1 MQPSLEA
8 AFYQSRQPQ
17 CLLDQKLALTHANQS
32 YCALTGLDEVHLKG
46 KGCPLLNEA
55 IQGAAMLNSINDA
68 IKRKG
73 WWEGELQYQQPGK
86 SFQAAV
92 QIKQLQTTRGP
103 SLLVSFSDISERKLA
118 DVKLHRMAYFDL
130 HTQLPNQALL
140 NDRLGQAQLRA
151 KRSQHIVA
159 LILFEP
165 DQAESLRE
173 QLGVQAYE
181 QIVLDV
187 ANRMR
192 NLFRAQDTLA
202 SLGQGRFALLMPDL
216 KDKAAAITAFTQVTE
231 KLQLELGKAM
241 PNLQRG
247 ISIATGAALYPLD
260 ADSPALH
267 TKQAETVLLQAKKKG
282 RGQSL
287 LFTPALQQAAT
298 SRQKIAKELQLAV
311 QDGQFVLHYQPLLCS
326 ETGAIISA
334 EALIRWQHPSQGLLL
349 PGLFLDAAEATGTMR
364 PIGNWVLRES
374 VKQFLRWQ
382 SQGASLKCVN
392 VNLSARQFQEHYLIA
407 LVRDILQESKL
418 TPSQLHLEITEAAL
432 QTDDALTRLNALHK
446 LGVKLTLDDFGSG
459 LTCLYQLQ
467 DLPFDQIKID
477 RRFAKKLPDEKAT
490 KQLKGLTSYL
500 HSLGVEVVMT
510 GIENP
515 LQLEVAQQLDCQA
528 VQGYLLR
535 EPASPEDLALT

>member
-1 MQPSLEA
+1 MQPLLEA
-8 AFYQSRQPQ
+8 AFYQSRHPQ
-17 CLLDQKLALTHANQS
+17 CVLDETHALLHANQS
-32 YCALTGLDEVHLKG
+32 YCALTGLEGAQLRG
-46 KGCPLLNEA
+46 TGCPLLNEA
-55 IQGAAMLNSINDA
+55 IQGVAMINSINDA

-86 SFQAAV
+86 SFQSSV
-92 QIKQLQTTRGP
+92 LIKQLQTTRGTV
-103 SLLVSFSDISERKLA
+103 LLVSFNDISERKLA

-130 HTQLPNQALL
+130 PTQLPNQALL

-151 KRSQHIVA
+151 KRSKNIVA
-159 LILFEP
+159 LVLFEP

-173 QLGVQAYE
+173 QLGIQSYD
-181 QIVLDV
+181 QIVLEV

-216 KDKAAAITAFTQVTE
+216 KDKSAAITAFTQVTE
-231 KLQLELGKAM
+231 KLQLELSKAM

-247 ISIATGAALYPLD
+247 VSVATGAALYPLD

-267 TKQAETVLLQAKKKG
+267 TKQAETALLQAKKKG
-282 RGQSL
+282 RSQSL

-298 SRQKIAKELQLAV
+298 ARQKIAKELQVAV
-311 QDGQFVLHYQPLLCS
+311 HESQFILHYQPVLCS

-334 EALIRWQHPSQGLLL
+334 EALIRWQHPEQGMLL

-364 PIGNWVLRES
+364 PIGNWVLREA
-374 VKQFLRWQ
+374 VKQFLKWQ
-382 SQGASLKCVN
+382 AQGASLTSVN
-392 VNLSARQFQEHYLIA
+392 VNLSARQFQEHYLVA

-418 TPSQLHLEITEAAL
+418 NPSQLHLEVTEAAL
-432 QTDDALTRLNALHK
+432 QVEGAVAKLTALHN
-446 LGVKLTLDDFGSG
+446 LGVKLTLDDFGAG

-467 DLPFDQIKID
+467 DLPLDQIKID
-477 RRFAKKLPDEKAT
+477 RRFAKRLPDEKAT
-490 KQLKGLTSYL
+490 KQLKGLANYL

-515 LQLEVAQQLDCQA
+515 LQLEIAQQLNCQA

-535 EPASPEDLALT
+535 EPASAEDLGNL